1 MELRT
6 QLDLYA
12 SVLHARSLY
21 GIPSPLD
28 NTPDGKPGPKI
39 DVILIRENTEGE
51 YSGLEHES
59 VPGVRLLCSAR
70 CPNAIDYRDRG
81 ISRRKIRCA
90 GNRTR
95 WCS

>member
-1 MELRT
+1 MDYAGGGHSRNVELRA

-28 NTPDGKPGPKI
+28 NTPDGKPGPKL
-39 DVILIRENTEGE
+39 DVVLIRENTEGE

-59 VPGVRLLCSAR
+59 VPGESSDV
-70 CPNAIDYRDRG
+70 
-81 ISRRKIRCA
+81 
-90 GNRTR
+90 T
-95 WCS
+95 